1 MLEKR
6 WGRIIDFAGMN
17 AVQECIGRAQV
28 SHLSTQPGPDLLGA
42 RQRVRSN
49 GQRYRL
55 GHFVNGQMTRLMAEP
70 DFVSGERV
78 SIGSRTVPAVTPAKR
93 QLTLRFRT
101 KSLQRGSRQFRAGPL
116 R

>member
-28 SHLSTQPGPDLLGA
+28 SHLSTQPGPDLGA

-70 DFVSGERV
+70 DFVSGEKSASGHERSPPSRPPNV
-78 SIGSRTVPAVTPAKR
+78 S
-93 QLTLRFRT
+93 
-101 KSLQRGSRQFRAGPL
+101 
-116 R
+116 